1 MEWVDRLVTVTGWSA
16 EPGELDW
23 SDTERTLGTPLPAD
37 FKELRRR
44 FPDWGAFSNMFWCWR
59 GSRVL
64 RIQCRGDDR
73 DALLPDVLSRRASS
87 EPAPDVTARP
97 RTMTW
102 DFYPSGNQKARA
114 DDGIRSRN
122 LLLGGAAWWF
132 PLGQGGR
139 FHSRTGSV
147 FGTSRAQCGLYC
159 RGPSASI
166 IVGCPVCRAIASKS
180 RSQCSRVRPDS
191 SATAATRR
199 STGPALRCSP

>member
-1 MEWVDRLVTVTGWSA
+1 MCA
-16 EPGELDW
+16 ERSLLISGSLLAA
-23 SDTERTLGTPLPAD
+23 LGVVIAA
-37 FKELRRR
+37 
-44 FPDWGAFSNMFWCWR
+44 GALW
-59 GSRVL
+59 
-64 RIQCRGDDR
+64 I
-73 DALLPDVLSRRASS
+73 A
-87 EPAPDVTARP
+87 
-97 RTMTW
+97 
-102 DFYPSGNQKARA
+102 ARA

-122 LLLGGAAWWF
+122 LLLGGAAGWF

-139 FHSRTGSV
+139 LHSRTGSV
-147 FGTSRAQCGLYC
+147 FGTSREQCGLYC